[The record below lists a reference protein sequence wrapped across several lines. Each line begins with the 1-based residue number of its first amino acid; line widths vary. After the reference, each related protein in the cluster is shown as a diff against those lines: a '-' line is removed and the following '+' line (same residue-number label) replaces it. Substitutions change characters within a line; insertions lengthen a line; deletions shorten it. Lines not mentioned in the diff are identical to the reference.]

1 VPFHNGKFMASGF
14 TVGAMN
20 TLIVRARYMS
30 LALLVAAVVDHGRLQ
45 DYSGATP
52 HSSGLMRLG
61 RDLMQRA
68 GSEHAAE
75 ATASR
80 DRQGRA

>member
-1 VPFHNGKFMASGF
+1 
-14 TVGAMN
+14 MN

-30 LALLVAAVVDHGRLQ
+30 LALLVAAVADHGRLQ
-45 DYSGATP
+45 DYSVATP

-68 GSEHAAE
+68 GSEAAE
-75 ATASR
+75 LRSGLRTR
-80 DRQGRA
+80 GIDLG